1 MLRNFSTLHRLQNDE
16 RLLTMLTRQPNAN
29 LWFSILFIL
38 FSNRRIC
45 IFLDLFGPWTE
56 SFFFFY
62 VRLSMSSSVKWCK
75 VDKLENLHKFE
86 WNPLFFPSNLD
97 FVAATIAW
105 EKFTFS
111 SSLSVSRSVEIQ
123 FLSEAVKFIRC
134 VTVVLHNHEKK
145 KLNEMFEVTS
155 MFNYLTIWVNRVKM
169 QINSS

>member
-1 MLRNFSTLHRLQNDE
+1 MLRHFSTLHRLQNDE

-45 IFLDLFGPWTE
+45 IFWICLVHELNR
-56 SFFFFY
+56 FFFY